1 MIRLYADALKAKERD
16 RMGFKLSVW
25 DNKLLKYQ
33 QQFRAKFMSLEVNIP
48 LEEALDQGW
57 KMLSDCFEKEEVGI
71 KKEVVDIH
79 WVCV

>member
-16 RMGFKLSVW
+16 RMGFKLSSW

-33 QQFRAKFMSLEVNIP
+33 QQFRSKFMSLDVNIP
-48 LEEALDQGW
+48 LEEALDLGW
-57 KMLSDCFEKEEVGI
+57 RMLSDCFEKEEVGI

-79 WVCV
+79 WVLL